1 MPIIDNWFEIEG
13 SVLKKYYGA
22 GKFYYEDD
30 GTPIWY
36 DGPDNIMDNAADV
49 EITQIDNPYG
59 TVPIGVFVT
68 QVYE

>member
-22 GKFYYEDD
+22 GKFYYDDD

-36 DGPDNIMDNAADV
+36 DGPENVIIPRGV
-49 EITQIDNPYG
+49 TEIGWGAFQGCNY
-59 TVPIGVFVT
+59 
-68 QVYE
+68 